1 MQGNSR
7 SEMQSLFTIRGS
19 NKHQTLLL
27 GDISRWNLIDAEI
40 NKVPFTKEVS
50 PYEFY
55 FRQFGEDDNNVPD
68 VCTVYISGAIAFRA
82 DLKDQLFPSASE
94 KLEFLSIKA
103 SGVPW
108 LLLNCLQAAS
118 SIKAEG
124 SEVMRGLNGDICFVM
139 KVIVNDL
146 KAKEWDVFTLA
157 DSNRAQLFVT
167 EAFRTRFEKLKLKGI
182 TFQAIGAIE

>member
-1 MQGNSR
+1 MRENFR
-7 SEMQSLFTIRGS
+7 FEMQPLFTIQGS

-27 GDISRWNLIDAEI
+27 EDVSRWDLIGTTI
-40 NKVPFTKEVS
+40 NKVPFSTELP

-55 FRQFGEDDNNVPD
+55 FQQFEEGDNNVPD
-68 VCTVYISGAIAFRA
+68 ICSVYISGAIAFRA
-82 DLKDQLFPSASE
+82 DLKEQLFPSFSE

-118 SIKAEG
+118 SIRPEG

-139 KVIVNDL
+139 KVLVNDP

-167 EAFRTRFEKLKLKGI
+167 ESFRARFERLKLKGI